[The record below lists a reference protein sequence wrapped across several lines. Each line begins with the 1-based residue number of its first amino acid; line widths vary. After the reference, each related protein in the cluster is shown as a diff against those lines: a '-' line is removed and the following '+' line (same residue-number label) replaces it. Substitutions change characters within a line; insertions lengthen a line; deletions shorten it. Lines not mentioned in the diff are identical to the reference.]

1 VPAAHPT
8 EARLLVLHT
17 LRLKGFTEAGPVA
30 DSTGV
35 PPVEVE
41 AELRAIGAE
50 GLAQRREGRV
60 SGWSLTPA
68 GRSAHAE
75 EIAAE
80 LEAAGARDTV
90 AEGYRRFLALNGDM
104 LGVCTDWQMRPA
116 GESQVLNDHAD
127 ADYDQ
132 GVLSRLSAIHD
143 QVLPVT
149 GALEAS
155 MARFGNYGPR
165 LAAAL
170 ARLAAGERE
179 WFTKPVIDSY
189 HTVWFEL
196 HEDLLC
202 TLGIER
208 ASESHP

>member
-8 EARLLVLHT
+8 DARLLVLHT

-30 DSTGV
+30 DSTGMAAAD
-35 PPVEVE
+35 VED
-41 AELRAIGAE
+41 ELRGVGDG

-68 GRSAHAE
+68 GRAAHAE
-75 EIAAE
+75 AIATE
-80 LEAAGARDTV
+80 LEAAGARASV
-90 AEGYRRFLALNGDM
+90 AGGYQRFLALNGDM
-104 LGVCTDWQMRPA
+104 LGVCTDWQMRPS
-116 GESQVLNDHAD
+116 GESQVLNDHEDPEYD
-127 ADYDQ
+127 A
-132 GVLSRLSAIHD
+132 GVIARLSAIHD

-149 GALEAS
+149 ATLEAS
-155 MARFGNYGPR
+155 MARFGRYGPR

-170 ARLAAGERE
+170 DRVAAGQRE